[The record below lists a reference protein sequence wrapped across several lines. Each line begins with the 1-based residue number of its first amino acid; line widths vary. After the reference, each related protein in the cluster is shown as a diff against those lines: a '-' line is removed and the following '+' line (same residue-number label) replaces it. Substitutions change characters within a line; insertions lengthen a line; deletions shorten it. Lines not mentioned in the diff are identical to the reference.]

1 MSWINHLRSQLM
13 CPTIGVHFSLMHCD
27 ELRQLAEK
35 IGMDMAGVINRIKP
49 KMYFIQNPEDS
60 EFDV

>member
-1 MSWINHLRSQLM
+1 M